1 MKSWN
6 LAATA
11 ALGFVV
17 AGAGQAAN
25 VIPQSLANVSGV
37 TFSVTNNVPFGEVG
51 RDLNTQIDWFVF
63 DVRPTQTEDTIFD
76 FTRLSRLTQLSVSV
90 YAGDVSRFDLNDR
103 PAISNITDVTLG
115 AQTGPLLYRGIVT
128 SEYGARGGPTN
139 DANPL
144 GIFNNWGDP
153 FLRFKLF
160 DPNGNNLAGRYSL
173 AVYASTEEPLS
184 GGSYVLNTNA
194 VAAVPE
200 PASLAMLLAGLGVV
214 AGAVRRRRSTHG

>member
-1 MKSWN
+1 MKSWSLVSMGALV
-6 LAATA
+6 LAGHA
-11 ALGFVV
+11 
-17 AGAGQAAN
+17 QAAN
-25 VIPQSLANVSGV
+25 VIPQSLINVSGV
-37 TFSVTNNVPFGEVG
+37 IFSVTDNVSFDEPG
-51 RDLNTQIDWFVF
+51 RDLNSQIDWFVF

-76 FTRLSRLTQLSVSV
+76 FTRLSRPTKLSVTV
-90 YAGDVSRFDLNDR
+90 YAGDVSQFDLNDR
-103 PAISNITDVTLG
+103 PAISNITDVTVN
-115 AQTGPLLYRGIVT
+115 AQTGPLLYRGMVT
-128 SEYGARGGPTN
+128 SEDGARGGPTN

-160 DPNGNNLAGRYSL
+160 DMNGNNLAGRYSL
-173 AVYASTEEPLS
+173 AVYASTDAPQS

-214 AGAVRRRRSTHG
+214 AGAVRRRRTTHG